1 LPKTLENMAFRCI
14 GFWLICFLLVIQSC
28 ADTLLERFH
37 EDNSEETLRQVR
49 EEAARLIQE
58 QLIKEQAQTGISP
71 ERNYQ
76 EENRLNQEFLRLNEE
91 RRLQQVEAL
100 AIEAQRLRA
109 AELEARLQEE
119 KRLQQEEAIAAEAQ
133 RLRAAEVEAR
143 LQEERG
149 LKQEEAIAIEA
160 QRLSAAESNPSSI
173 MDSSDNLSGI
183 SDIQVDTPPTISGS
197 PTAVRETNISDE
209 YSNDS
214 EYVDEALEEILQL
227 QRQEE
232 EDLLRIENDIVND
245 AVIVEELEKKDREK
259 KEEEEAKQRAAFQD
273 STRSKIIDGAGRGAG
288 VGGLLGK
295 GKKVGS
301 GLNRGK
307 GTKVTPDGILSSES
321 PINSQKSKVSM
332 GMMGGGA
339 NSMNAQLEE
348 LLYQQNAESVKS
360 EYSPTTNR
368 NKFPREIAR
377 PVERI
382 IAIYNDPKTDLYDVL
397 GVPFDAD
404 GYDLKI
410 RYRQLA
416 LSIHP
421 DKNPHPDA
429 KQAFEYIQE
438 AFETLSLP
446 LKRIEYNNKIRK
458 GKPMKLN
465 YKKIKRRIYNEYINW
480 RSRIELFVYRV
491 KHGEVQAEYD
501 ELVNQ
506 PLQAIKSKLLQLK
519 GKFVDLPSDYDRI
532 HYLSELYFDN
542 WKLLL
547 RNFFVTRLLLLPLC

>member
-1 LPKTLENMAFRCI
+1 MPKTLENMAFRCI

-71 ERNYQ
+71 ERNHQ

-119 KRLQQEEAIAAEAQ
+119 RRLQQEEAIAAEAQ

-214 EYVDEALEEILQL
+214 EYADEALEEILQL

-301 GLNRGK
+301 GLGGK

>member
-1 LPKTLENMAFRCI
+1 MAFRCI

-245 AVIVEELEKKDREK
+245 AVIVE
-259 KEEEEAKQRAAFQD
+259 
-273 STRSKIIDGAGRGAG
+273 
-288 VGGLLGK
+288 
-295 GKKVGS
+295 
-301 GLNRGK
+301 
-307 GTKVTPDGILSSES
+307 
-321 PINSQKSKVSM
+321 
-332 GMMGGGA
+332 
-339 NSMNAQLEE
+339 
-348 LLYQQNAESVKS
+348 
-360 EYSPTTNR
+360 
-368 NKFPREIAR
+368 
-377 PVERI
+377 
-382 IAIYNDPKTDLYDVL
+382 
-397 GVPFDAD
+397 
-404 GYDLKI
+404 
-410 RYRQLA
+410 
-416 LSIHP
+416 
-421 DKNPHPDA
+421 
-429 KQAFEYIQE
+429 
-438 AFETLSLP
+438 
-446 LKRIEYNNKIRK
+446 
-458 GKPMKLN
+458 
-465 YKKIKRRIYNEYINW
+465 
-480 RSRIELFVYRV
+480 
-491 KHGEVQAEYD
+491 
-501 ELVNQ
+501 
-506 PLQAIKSKLLQLK
+506 
-519 GKFVDLPSDYDRI
+519 
-532 HYLSELYFDN
+532 
-542 WKLLL
+542 
-547 RNFFVTRLLLLPLC
+547 